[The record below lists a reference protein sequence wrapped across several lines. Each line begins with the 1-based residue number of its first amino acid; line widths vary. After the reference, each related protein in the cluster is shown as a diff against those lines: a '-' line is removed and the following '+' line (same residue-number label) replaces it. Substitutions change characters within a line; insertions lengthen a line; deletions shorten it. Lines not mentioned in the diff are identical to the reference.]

1 VVLLGLEPLEVP
13 EIPQDLVVR
22 AGKALG
28 YLEHLYNLDIL

>member
-1 VVLLGLEPLEVP
+1 VVLLVLVLLVVP